1 MMQTIRIEKMTREDI
16 ENIVAIENATF
27 SIPWTIDSFVKEL
40 ENSHAHYYVLKL
52 DDHLAGYGGF
62 WKIID
67 EGHITNVAICEQYR
81 GMGYGKRLIQELLEE
96 AKKMNIQR
104 MTLEVRESNTRAIKA
119 YEKFGFIIEGKRRRY
134 YTNPIEDAMIMW
146 LSL

>member
-1 MMQTIRIEKMTREDI
+1 
-16 ENIVAIENATF
+16 
-27 SIPWTIDSFVKEL
+27 
-40 ENSHAHYYVLKL
+40 
-52 DDHLAGYGGF
+52 
-62 WKIID
+62 
-67 EGHITNVAICEQYR
+67 
-81 GMGYGKRLIQELLEE
+81 
-96 AKKMNIQR
+96 MNIQR